1 MNAKVIVMPKAAVLD
16 PQGNAVRDAMRHLG
30 MPEVRSVRIGKYME
44 IEIEGKDGEL
54 ESRLHQLSRA
64 RVADYCVHN
73 RRKTSDGSTAKVIAV
88 RKSPGQHDCIESIER
103 SFLVPDVLSFQSV
116 EPINRC
122 NTILVAVGT
131 GKLNDGKVHRDFNAC
146 VRVAPRGNRSPPDMH
161 G

>member
-1 MNAKVIVMPKAAVLD
+1 NKPERAVSHQRARQKTGFAQDLK
-16 PQGNAVRDAMRHLG
+16 
-30 MPEVRSVRIGKYME
+30 SVASAE
-44 IEIEGKDGEL
+44 
-54 ESRLHQLSRA
+54 HQLSGA
-64 RVADYCVHN
+64 RIADYCVHN

-131 GKLNDGKVHRDFNAC
+131 GKLNDGKVHRDLMRAC
-146 VRVAPRGNRSPPDMH
+146 ALLRVVIVHHETCVDDPWYP
-161 G
+161 